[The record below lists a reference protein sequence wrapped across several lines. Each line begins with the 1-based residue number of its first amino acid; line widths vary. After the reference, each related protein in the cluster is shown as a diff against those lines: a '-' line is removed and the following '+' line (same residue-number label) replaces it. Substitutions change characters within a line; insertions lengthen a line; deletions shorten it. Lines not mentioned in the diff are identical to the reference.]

1 MNQPESSD
9 ITPQLSLGF
18 ENPYDYVGVEHNKL
32 LDYYYDN
39 YDLQNYKVTDN
50 GCLSIDFYNDI
61 LSIVR
66 NFCLENGYNREE
78 LENSINELNRLF
90 YESDMFIE
98 INGQTF
104 LDNIIGNEEEII
116 QASLR
121 TGKLDQLQ
129 YEEVKHIIEA
139 AINNESIVKIKEM
152 VDTLPKE
159 SYNPEEMKGVLCF
172 ISTFEHSYN
181 YWNNTANLAKTTWSC
196 SSSVIIWDAWGTLTG
211 SILGPWGSVIY
222 GAIWSIAANEGCNLQ
237 LCQN

>member
-78 LENSINELNRLF
+78 LENS
-90 YESDMFIE
+90 
-98 INGQTF
+98 
-104 LDNIIGNEEEII
+104 
-116 QASLR
+116 
-121 TGKLDQLQ
+121 
-129 YEEVKHIIEA
+129 
-139 AINNESIVKIKEM
+139 
-152 VDTLPKE
+152 TL
-159 SYNPEEMKGVLCF
+159 
-172 ISTFEHSYN
+172 
-181 YWNNTANLAKTTWSC
+181 
-196 SSSVIIWDAWGTLTG
+196 
-211 SILGPWGSVIY
+211 
-222 GAIWSIAANEGCNLQ
+222 
-237 LCQN
+237 